1 MKIGLVLE
9 GGGMRGAFT
18 AGVINCLLDNHII
31 LNNCYGISSGGLY
44 ACLYATNHYELIKK
58 AATDIASDKRNV
70 GIYPLL
76 HERQLVAYDL
86 LYDKQLVENG
96 YHPKQLLNT
105 DVCVNVGVYDLFQ
118 QKAVFID
125 NNVLSDNIAWIKAA
139 CALPIF
145 SRFIE
150 IDDKLYTDAGITT
163 MIPVQKALD
172 DGCDKLLIITT
183 KDPQFIRKPMKKSSL
198 WILKNLIYKKYDQLN
213 KDLEHRHLA
222 YNQQMEHVKTLVAEE
237 KAINLFPQSD
247 CGVSRYKGN
256 IDNLTKLYQHG
267 YDTCLEN
274 LSKII
279 DFFQIN

>member
-31 LNNCYGISSGGLY
+31 FNNCYGISSGGLY